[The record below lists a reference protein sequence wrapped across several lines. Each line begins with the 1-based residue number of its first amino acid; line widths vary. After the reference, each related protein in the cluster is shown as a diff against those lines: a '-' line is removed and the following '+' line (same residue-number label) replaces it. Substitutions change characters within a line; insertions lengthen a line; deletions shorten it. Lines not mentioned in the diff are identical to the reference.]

1 MDPGKSDD
9 RQRSI
14 ATTRIVVHL
23 LAREAIDQF
32 TPLALVLGVALPLV
46 LKDFEEVLWFF
57 PE

>member
-32 TPLALVLGVALPLV
+32 NP
-46 LKDFEEVLWFF
+46 
-57 PE
+57 